1 MENVTPKKLN
11 LILKI
16 LTAIGNV
23 LGKLRLKCHSN
34 CCESDCMLNEE
45 EKQEIVKKKSLTPS
59 IVSLSQHIQQT
70 PL

>member
-1 MENVTPKKLN
+1 MMEGEKKVN
-11 LILKI
+11 LVIKI
-16 LTAIGNV
+16 INAIASLMSKIKIN
-23 LGKLRLKCHSN
+23 CHSN